1 MTKYGGYA
9 LIGIAVLVLIYR
21 FDIIIETFKGTDH
34 VPYYQLLT
42 PLVLLV
48 VGIIVYRIH
57 SKKKKEK
64 EKKDEPDYD

>member
-34 VPYYQLLT
+34 IPYYQLLT

-48 VGIIVYRIH
+48 VGIIVLRIH
-57 SKKKKEK
+57 FKKKKEK
-64 EKKDEPDYD
+64 EKKDEPDSD